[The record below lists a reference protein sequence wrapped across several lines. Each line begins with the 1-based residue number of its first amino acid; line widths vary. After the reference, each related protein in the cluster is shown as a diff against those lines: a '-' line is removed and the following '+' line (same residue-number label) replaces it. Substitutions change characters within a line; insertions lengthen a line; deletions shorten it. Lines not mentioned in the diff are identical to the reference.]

1 MGRGN
6 PLASFKR
13 SASSSA
19 EAARRSLPSK
29 TWPWKMLKMF
39 QLLERSPLRDSYS
52 TVTKC
57 VGVQVEKWWKIY
69 MFYYCFFLMD
79 IWYLSTI
86 SLWWFSPP
94 KTKLRHRLSASRR
107 FNASQI
113 CIEMIYRN
121 GIGFQSCVV
130 EEVSDSSHTRN
141 SFRNDSLMMS
151 HSFLGAWVVMGI
163 CGDCRTIKSDLV
175 ECRWSKPG
183 LAGFYHVDLD
193 VASKTSNL
201 MLSFNQKNTHP
212 HTHAKDP
219 KSVPETL
226 GSGRVP
232 GRATWYRPHFPDH
245 NNGQHADL

>member
-1 MGRGN
+1 
-6 PLASFKR
+6 
-13 SASSSA
+13 
-19 EAARRSLPSK
+19 
-29 TWPWKMLKMF
+29 
-39 QLLERSPLRDSYS
+39 
-52 TVTKC
+52 
-57 VGVQVEKWWKIY
+57 
-69 MFYYCFFLMD
+69 
-79 IWYLSTI
+79 
-86 SLWWFSPP
+86 
-94 KTKLRHRLSASRR
+94 
-107 FNASQI
+107 
-113 CIEMIYRN
+113 MIYRN